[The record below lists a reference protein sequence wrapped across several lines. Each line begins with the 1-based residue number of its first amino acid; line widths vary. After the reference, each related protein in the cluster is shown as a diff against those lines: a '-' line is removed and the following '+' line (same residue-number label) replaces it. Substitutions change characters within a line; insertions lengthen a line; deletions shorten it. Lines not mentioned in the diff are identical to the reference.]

1 MIDKIEQGKKVRTHS
16 DASGGSKQMTIEM
29 PETRNVA
36 KVPSTDLV
44 MPFKTR
50 GLSYT
55 LEVNISSPLRGV
67 GSSSYFSTLGPS
79 FSGMATHPSNI

>member
-1 MIDKIEQGKKVRTHS
+1 
-16 DASGGSKQMTIEM
+16 MTIEM

-55 LEVNISSPLRGV
+55 LEVNISSPLRGI
-67 GSSSYFSTLGPS
+67 GSSS
-79 FSGMATHPSNI
+79 

>member
-1 MIDKIEQGKKVRTHS
+1 
-16 DASGGSKQMTIEM
+16 MTIEM

-36 KVPSTDLV
+36 KVPSTDLA
-44 MPFKTR
+44 MPSKTR

-67 GSSSYFSTLGPS
+67 GSSSYFSALGPS

>member
-1 MIDKIEQGKKVRTHS
+1 
-16 DASGGSKQMTIEM
+16 MTIEM

-55 LEVNISSPLRGV
+55 LEVNISSPLRGI

-79 FSGMATHPSNI
+79 FSGMATHPPTFSLVAYCLFGFILLID